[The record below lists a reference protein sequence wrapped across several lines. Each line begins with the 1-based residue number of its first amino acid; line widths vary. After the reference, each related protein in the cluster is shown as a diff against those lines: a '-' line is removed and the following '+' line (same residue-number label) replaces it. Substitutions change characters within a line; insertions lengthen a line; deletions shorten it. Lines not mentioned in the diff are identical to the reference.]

1 MNLQINRIL
10 SIPLRRFLLPQPAP
24 PPADEDEYAF
34 KSRSNVGFVRKRRGE
49 IHSLLY
55 HKLQI

>member
-1 MNLQINRIL
+1 MNIQINRIL

-24 PPADEDEYAF
+24 PPAEEDAF
-34 KSRSNVGFVRKRRGE
+34 KSRSNAGFVRKKRGE

>member
-1 MNLQINRIL
+1 MNLQINRKL
-10 SIPLRRFLLPQPAP
+10 VTTLRRFLLPQPAP
-24 PPADEDEYAF
+24 PPAEDDAF
-34 KSRSNVGFVRKRRGE
+34 KSRSNAGFVRKRRGE

>member
-1 MNLQINRIL
+1 MKPNIARIL
-10 SIPLRRFLLPQPAP
+10 NIPLRRFLLPQPAP
-24 PPADEDEYAF
+24 PLADEDAF
-34 KSRSNVGFVRKRRGE
+34 KSRRNAGFVRKKRGE

>member
-1 MNLQINRIL
+1 MKHFTNQILN
-10 SIPLRRFLLPQPAP
+10 IPLRRFLLPQPAP
-24 PPADEDEYAF
+24 PPADEDVF
-34 KSRSNVGFVRKRRGE
+34 KSLSNAGFVCKRRGE